1 MPLNPPVCC
10 APFPSS
16 GEGMPVSKT
25 GGKGDLRI
33 KFDITFPR
41 QLTPEQ
47 KQQLRGLLTGAT

>member
-1 MPLNPPVCC
+1 
-10 APFPSS
+10 
-16 GEGMPVSKT
+16 MPVSKT

-47 KQQLRGLLTGAT
+47 TQQLRGLLTGAT